1 MKTLYFIESINLI
14 QPDVEEERLLG
25 SSSTIFSICL
35 EDINMSKEIAAKNI
49 LERFNG
55 ENNERG
61 YDDIYRTIEI
71 PKTGVSY
78 PVLEYP
84 PTVKKLETAI
94 TVVFQENAV
103 LNKYNEYLDEWF
115 LY

>member
-14 QPDVEEERLLG
+14 QPDVEERLLS

-35 EDINMSKEIAAKNI
+35 EDINMSKEIAAKNMQ
-49 LERFNG
+49 ERFNG

-71 PKTGVSY
+71 PKTRM
-78 PVLEYP
+78 
-84 PTVKKLETAI
+84 KLDTG
-94 TVVFQENAV
+94 TS
-103 LNKYNEYLDEWF
+103 